1 MAGGA
6 AADSAL
12 RKGIPKVGM
21 KRSPALAIAFGAL
34 ALALPLASCGRGEQG
49 EVKPVAS
56 SGPRLVLALSDTVGW
71 QDVSAEIAT
80 VDQAQVLARIPG
92 ILTTLTVREGDMVS
106 KGQPIGR
113 IVDSQLGYQAGAYG
127 AQAAAAQAQAAQAQ
141 AELGRVRFL
150 YQKGV
155 YAKARLDQAE
165 AAADAANAQI
175 RAARAQQAAVG
186 AVAGQGTVIAPA
198 SGRVLR
204 ADVPAGSPVSP
215 GMAIAVITAGPT
227 IVRLEMPESLADKV
241 HPGSRVTAT
250 GLETG
255 KVIKLY
261 PSITAGKI
269 TVDVDMPGIDN
280 RLIGRRVAAKVE
292 TGTRKA
298 LLVPAAFVINRFGID
313 YVTLLAKDGSATEV
327 PVQTSAS
334 TQPGKVEI
342 LSGANAGDTLVG
354 AIARAPVT

>member
-1 MAGGA
+1 MMGGA
-6 AADSAL
+6 MLDRGKGAVAAAL
-12 RKGIPKVGM
+12 MV
-21 KRSPALAIAFGAL
+21 
-34 ALALPLASCGRGEQG
+34 LALPLASCGQSEQTETSARAPAG
-49 EVKPVAS
+49 Q
-56 SGPRLVLALSDTVGW
+56 RLVLTPSDAVSW

-92 ILTTLTVREGDMVS
+92 ILTTLSVREGDMVK

-141 AELGRVRFL
+141 AELERVRYL
-150 YQKGV
+150 YRNGV

-165 AAADAANAQI
+165 AAASAADAQI

-186 AVAGQGTVIAPA
+186 AVAGQGAVIAPA

-204 ADVPAGSPVSP
+204 ADVPAGSPVAP
-215 GMAIAVITAGPT
+215 GMALAVITAGPT

-241 HPGSRVTAT
+241 HPGSRVMATAM
-250 GLETG
+250 ETG
-255 KVIKLY
+255 RVIKLY

-269 TVDVDMPGIDN
+269 TVDVDMPGIDS

-292 TGTRKA
+292 SGTRKA
-298 LLVPAAFVINRFGID
+298 LLVPAGFVTNRFGID

-327 PVQTSAS
+327 PVQTAA
-334 TQPGKVEI
+334 TPEAGKVEI
-342 LSGANAGDTLVG
+342 LSGASAGDTL
-354 AIARAPVT
+354 IARTAGAAAK

>member
-1 MAGGA
+1 MFRG
-6 AADSAL
+6 
-12 RKGIPKVGM
+12 PKF
-21 KRSPALAIAFGAL
+21 ALAASAL
-34 ALALPLASCGRGEQG
+34 ALALPLAACGGADQAAQ
-49 EVKPVAS
+49 KSAAP
-56 SGPRLVLALSDTVGW
+56 SGPRLVLAPSDTVSW

-92 ILTTLTVREGDMVS
+92 ILTTLSVREGDMVS

-127 AQAAAAQAQAAQAQ
+127 AQAAAAQAQAGQAQ
-141 AELGRVRFL
+141 AELARVRYL
-150 YQKGV
+150 YQNGV

-165 AAADAANAQI
+165 AAAAAANAQI
-175 RAARAQQAAVG
+175 RAAQAQQAAVG
-186 AVAGQGTVIAPA
+186 AVAGQGSVIAPA

-250 GLETG
+250 GLGTG
-255 KVIKLY
+255 SVIKLY

-298 LLVPAAFVINRFGID
+298 MLVPAAFVTNRFGID
-313 YVTLLAKDGSATEV
+313 YVTLLAKDGSAAEV
-327 PVQTSAS
+327 PVQTAPSAES
-334 TQPGKVEI
+334 GKVEV
-342 LSGANAGDTLVG
+342 LSGAGAGDTL
-354 AIARAPVT
+354 IEPVRK